1 MATFRA
7 DITRSVEPAAANPA
21 LLGRAAEANARAVGT
36 LTNLAGEMY
45 KGYVAGQMVDI
56 ENEAATAAGE
66 FFIKGQAAEQAAA
79 KSATIQAAR
88 GTVFGQF
95 DESAPLEQ
103 QEAVGRQL
111 GAFDNEL
118 NRLKAAVEGGMS
130 NVQYIS
136 RIDSIVKKA
145 IGKFPGL
152 ADQIRERVASVTGMP
167 GADRWA
173 QMSYV
178 RDRFTPPKE
187 GKAAKTEEDMALQD
201 IDEIAKTGLKS
212 REELLKLYRE
222 NRGEYNVQRDAW
234 KQILTQ
240 QTETARIKAYYEGL
254 SRQNDAKA
262 DQMKSGFA
270 AIFNGSL
277 AASTL
282 VYGVQDKESTYGN
295 TLALMAQGDP
305 RAVDPVKF
313 DTLVQLHNIQM
324 RTNIMSAHRQAA
336 QVIETYTGKNPDI
349 SPAKVRE
356 LYENIDRQRDLAL
369 SQYSDKDGVGL
380 KAMATVMRTYRD
392 KTVQEKQQLVDLS
405 IKQMAFYQN
414 SPLVQQY
421 LRGGADRENL
431 KRTNKD
437 FYEIMVNQEKQ
448 VLGGMASLSSSI
460 QISTDLSNIQRQ
472 LLQGQQTGQAVPADP
487 AVPAQTTR
495 AAHQVQMS
503 NAQEALKKT
512 TLLPEE
518 VNNISSAFSTSA
530 VYGANSL
537 VISKDYRMYGEKI
550 LKLSAPDQA
559 IIKSNVSK
567 GVVQSVNNVA
577 ETKRFIEQ
585 RYGVQLQLGVNDAGE
600 IGVVAPAPV
609 VRPGVPAPRVSQ
621 QYLQASEEFTRQL
634 KPVLSNMVSLRAMLT
649 QEQPKA
655 VGQDFATLINNNQ
668 PYGGF
673 FSMEAKPVEAAPAVA
688 APAATATPAFT
699 STPAAPGTRTSN
711 VVSGRVVDLTTP
723 ATPAQAAP
731 AASAATQT
739 TATFNTLGY
748 PVRKPYESEDKYFKA
763 NPNVAGMA
771 TEDGAVILNPYST
784 LSDTEK
790 QAVALNEA
798 YRLYMRENKIV
809 PKFELTEEQKK
820 FFTGS
825 EYANNPD
832 AAKQTIVARI
842 LSGDP
847 SAKATAQQ
855 KAEAK
860 KIADQQKQKP
870 AASGKRT
877 ASMADVARYA
887 AEKKISVSDAVSQ
900 LEAEGVDVIG
910 N

>member
-7 DITRSVEPAAANPA
+7 DITRNVEPAAANPA

-45 KGYVAGQMVDI
+45 KGYVAGEMANI
-56 ENEAATAAGE
+56 EEQAANLAGEFLITGRAATEAATR
-66 FFIKGQAAEQAAA
+66 
-79 KSATIQAAR
+79 SANVRTAR
-88 GTVFGQF
+88 STLFGQF

-118 NRLKAAVEGGMS
+118 NRLKTAVEGGMS
-130 NVQYIS
+130 NERYVS
-136 RIDSIVKKA
+136 RIDSLTKSA
-145 IGKFPGL
+145 IAKFPGL

-392 KTVQEKQQLVDLS
+392 KTVQEKQQLVDLA

-421 LRGGADRENL
+421 LRGGVDRENL

-448 VLGGMASLSSSI
+448 VLGGMASLTSSL
-460 QISTDLSNIQRQ
+460 QISSDLSNIQRHQ
-472 LLQGQQTGQAVPADP
+472 LQGQQTGQAVPVDP

-512 TLLPEE
+512 TLEPFE

-537 VISKDYRMYGEKI
+537 VISRDYRTYGDKI
-550 LKLSAPDQA
+550 RKLSEPDQA

-567 GVVQSVNNVA
+567 GVAQSVNNVI

-585 RYGVQLQLGVNDAGE
+585 RYGVQLQLGINDAGE

-609 VRPGVPAPRVSQ
+609 VRPGVPAPRVPQ

-688 APAATATPAFT
+688 APAASTPAAPATPAFT

-711 VVSGRVVDLTTP
+711 IVSGRVVDLTTP
-723 ATPAQAAP
+723 ATPAQEAP
-731 AASAATQT
+731 AASAA
-739 TATFNTLGY
+739 
-748 PVRKPYESEDKYFKA
+748 RS
-763 NPNVAGMA
+763 
-771 TEDGAVILNPYST
+771 
-784 LSDTEK
+784 
-790 QAVALNEA
+790 
-798 YRLYMRENKIV
+798 
-809 PKFELTEEQKK
+809 
-820 FFTGS
+820 
-825 EYANNPD
+825 
-832 AAKQTIVARI
+832 AA
-842 LSGDP
+842 P
-847 SAKATAQQ
+847 
-855 KAEAK
+855 
-860 KIADQQKQKP
+860 
-870 AASGKRT
+870 ASGGK
-877 ASMADVARYA
+877 
-887 AEKKISVSDAVSQ
+887 EWWEQ
-900 LEAEGVDVIG
+900 
-910 N
+910 

>member
-45 KGYVAGQMVDI
+45 KGYVASEMYNI
-56 ENEAATAAGE
+56 EE
-66 FFIKGQAAEQAAA
+66 QAAEEAKQFLITGRLAEEAAA
-79 KSATIQAAR
+79 DSAKIRAAR

-103 QEAVGRQL
+103 QEAVGKQL

-118 NRLKAAVEGGMS
+118 NRLKAAVEGGMT
-130 NVQYIS
+130 NEQYIN
-136 RIDSIVKKA
+136 RIDSVTKKA
-145 IGKFPGL
+145 IAKFPGL

-421 LRGGADRENL
+421 LRGGVDRENL

-448 VLGGMASLSSSI
+448 VLGGIASLSSSI

-512 TLLPEE
+512 TLEPFE

-530 VYGANSL
+530 VYGANSQ
-537 VISKDYRMYGEKI
+537 VIARDYRMYGDKI
-550 LKLSAPDQA
+550 RKLSEPDQA

-567 GVVQSVNNVA
+567 GVAQSVNNVI

-585 RYGVQLQLGVNDAGE
+585 RYGVQLQLGINDAGE

-609 VRPGVPAPRVSQ
+609 VRPGVPAPRVPQ

-655 VGQDFATLINNNQ
+655 VGQDFATLINSNQ

-688 APAATATPAFT
+688 APAASTPAAPATPVST

-723 ATPAQAAP
+723 AAPAQATPAAP
-731 AASAATQT
+731 AASAA
-739 TATFNTLGY
+739 G
-748 PVRKPYESEDKYFKA
+748 
-763 NPNVAGMA
+763 
-771 TEDGAVILNPYST
+771 
-784 LSDTEK
+784 
-790 QAVALNEA
+790 
-798 YRLYMRENKIV
+798 
-809 PKFELTEEQKK
+809 
-820 FFTGS
+820 
-825 EYANNPD
+825 
-832 AAKQTIVARI
+832 
-842 LSGDP
+842 
-847 SAKATAQQ
+847 
-855 KAEAK
+855 
-860 KIADQQKQKP
+860 
-870 AASGKRT
+870 GKRT

-900 LEAEGVDVIG
+900 LEAEGVDVVG

>member
-45 KGYVAGQMVDI
+45 KGYVASEMYNI
-56 ENEAATAAGE
+56 EE
-66 FFIKGQAAEQAAA
+66 QAAEEAKQFLITGRLAEEAAA
-79 KSATIQAAR
+79 DSAKIRAAR

-103 QEAVGRQL
+103 QEAVGKQL

-421 LRGGADRENL
+421 LRGGVDRENL

-448 VLGGMASLSSSI
+448 VLGGIASLSSSI

-512 TLLPEE
+512 TLEPFE

-530 VYGANSL
+530 VYGANSQ
-537 VISKDYRMYGEKI
+537 VIARDYRMYGDKI
-550 LKLSAPDQA
+550 RKLSEPDQA

-567 GVVQSVNNVA
+567 GVAQSVNNVI

-585 RYGVQLQLGVNDAGE
+585 RYGVQLQLGINDAGE

-609 VRPGVPAPRVSQ
+609 VRPGVPAPRVPQ

-655 VGQDFATLINNNQ
+655 VGQDFATLINSNQ

-688 APAATATPAFT
+688 APAASTPAAPATPVST

-723 ATPAQAAP
+723 AAPAQATPAAP
-731 AASAATQT
+731 AASAA
-739 TATFNTLGY
+739 G
-748 PVRKPYESEDKYFKA
+748 
-763 NPNVAGMA
+763 
-771 TEDGAVILNPYST
+771 
-784 LSDTEK
+784 
-790 QAVALNEA
+790 
-798 YRLYMRENKIV
+798 
-809 PKFELTEEQKK
+809 
-820 FFTGS
+820 
-825 EYANNPD
+825 
-832 AAKQTIVARI
+832 
-842 LSGDP
+842 
-847 SAKATAQQ
+847 
-855 KAEAK
+855 
-860 KIADQQKQKP
+860 
-870 AASGKRT
+870 GKRT

-900 LEAEGVDVIG
+900 LEAEGVDVVG

>member
-130 NVQYIS
+130 NVQYVS

-512 TLLPEE
+512 TLEPFE

-537 VISKDYRMYGEKI
+537 VISRDYRTYGDKI
-550 LKLSAPDQA
+550 RKLSEPDQA

-567 GVVQSVNNVA
+567 GVAQSVNNVI

-585 RYGVQLQLGVNDAGE
+585 RYGVQLQLGINDAGE

-609 VRPGVPAPRVSQ
+609 VRPGVPAPRVPQ

-688 APAATATPAFT
+688 APAASTPAAPATPAFT

-711 VVSGRVVDLTTP
+711 IVSGRVVDLTTP
-723 ATPAQAAP
+723 ATPAQEAP
-731 AASAATQT
+731 AASAA
-739 TATFNTLGY
+739 
-748 PVRKPYESEDKYFKA
+748 RS
-763 NPNVAGMA
+763 
-771 TEDGAVILNPYST
+771 
-784 LSDTEK
+784 
-790 QAVALNEA
+790 
-798 YRLYMRENKIV
+798 
-809 PKFELTEEQKK
+809 
-820 FFTGS
+820 
-825 EYANNPD
+825 
-832 AAKQTIVARI
+832 AA
-842 LSGDP
+842 P
-847 SAKATAQQ
+847 
-855 KAEAK
+855 
-860 KIADQQKQKP
+860 
-870 AASGKRT
+870 ASGGK
-877 ASMADVARYA
+877 
-887 AEKKISVSDAVSQ
+887 EWWEQ
-900 LEAEGVDVIG
+900 
-910 N
+910 

>member
-392 KTVQEKQQLVDLS
+392 KTVQEKQQLVDLA

-421 LRGGADRENL
+421 LRGGVDRENL

-448 VLGGMASLSSSI
+448 VLGGMASLTSSL
-460 QISTDLSNIQRQ
+460 QISSDLSNIQRHQ
-472 LLQGQQTGQAVPADP
+472 LQGQQTGQAVPVDP

-512 TLLPEE
+512 TLEPFE

-530 VYGANSL
+530 VYGANSQ
-537 VISKDYRMYGEKI
+537 VISKDYRMYGDKI
-550 LKLSAPDQA
+550 RKLSEPDQA

-655 VGQDFATLINNNQ
+655 VGQDFATLINSNQ

-673 FSMEAKPVEAAPAVA
+673 FSMQAQPV
-688 APAATATPAFT
+688 AATATPA
-699 STPAAPGTRTSN
+699 TPAAS
-711 VVSGRVVDLTTP
+711 TP
-723 ATPAQAAP
+723 RATPA
-731 AASAATQT
+731 AT
-739 TATFNTLGY
+739 N
-748 PVRKPYESEDKYFKA
+748 
-763 NPNVAGMA
+763 
-771 TEDGAVILNPYST
+771 
-784 LSDTEK
+784 
-790 QAVALNEA
+790 NEEWW
-798 YRLYMRENKIV
+798 MK
-809 PKFELTEEQKK
+809 
-820 FFTGS
+820 
-825 EYANNPD
+825 
-832 AAKQTIVARI
+832 
-842 LSGDP
+842 
-847 SAKATAQQ
+847 
-855 KAEAK
+855 
-860 KIADQQKQKP
+860 
-870 AASGKRT
+870 
-877 ASMADVARYA
+877 
-887 AEKKISVSDAVSQ
+887 
-900 LEAEGVDVIG
+900 
-910 N
+910 